1 MSALAQT
8 PQGGESDTERS
19 EMLPEIDQQQ
29 LAEVRAAAEVMV
41 VDVREADEYRRGHVP
56 GAR

>member
-1 MSALAQT
+1 
-8 PQGGESDTERS
+8 
-19 EMLPEIDQQQ
+19 MLPEIDQQQ